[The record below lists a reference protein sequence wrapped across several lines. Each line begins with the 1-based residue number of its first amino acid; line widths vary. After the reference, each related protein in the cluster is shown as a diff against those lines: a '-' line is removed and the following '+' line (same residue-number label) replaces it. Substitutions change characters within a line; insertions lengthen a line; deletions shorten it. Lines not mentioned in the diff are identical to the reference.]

1 MVLKKMEKT
10 KLPNKSTKVIAVSP
24 IAVSPKYYISGTLPN
39 KIFTF
44 EQKSNGTAN
53 IEKVIDYDFDAKI
66 LVYEDRVRGWF
77 LDFARK
83 LSKEKHSGFIL
94 LMICVSYLEGNQQF
108 REGKESRQRESGEMI
123 KRAMQR
129 MMKIP
134 KEYEKVLDLFIS
146 EVRCGLFHDG
156 MTRKHI
162 LLKDNISH
170 PLMID
175 EDKEIV
181 IISPSKLLELID
193 IDLEL
198 YIKEL
203 RNPSNRELRNN
214 FERFWNFRYC

>member
-1 MVLKKMEKT
+1 MVQKKMEKA
-10 KLPNKSTKVIAVSP
+10 KLRNKGIKVIA
-24 IAVSPKYYISGTLPN
+24 ISPKYHISDTLPN

-108 REGKESRQRESGEMI
+108 REGRESRQRESGEMI

-162 LLKDNISH
+162 LLKDDISH

-181 IISPSKLLELID
+181 IISPSKLLELVD

-198 YIKEL
+198 YVKQL